1 MLHRECNTQDL
12 TPYPGR
18 MRRLLALVS
27 AIIFV
32 DAMLFTALTPLV
44 PGYAE
49 EFDLS
54 KSGAGL
60 LVGAFGAGALLG
72 GVPGGLAAAKFGPK
86 RAVVGGLL
94 LLGLASFAVA
104 AADSAVALGAARF
117 VQGLSSTTTWAGALA
132 WIAVVAPRSQ
142 RGAVIGT
149 AFGAAVFGA
158 VLGPMFGGLAELVGI
173 RLSFGVLGALALA
186 FAALAAVPRSA
197 PAEPVSRA
205 GASRA
210 FRDTRF
216 LGGLWLNTLPAF
228 LFGVLVVLAPLAL
241 DAEGWSTLAIAV
253 VFFATGL
260 IEVVINPVLGR
271 ATDRLGRLLPIRLAL
286 TASVVVAAGLAAA
299 EEPLVLA
306 LLVGAAALS
315 FGAMYTPGMALTSH
329 RAESVGLAQ
338 GLAFGIMNSAWA
350 LGEVTGPTVGG
361 ALAEAYGD
369 AVPYLVGAGL
379 CGLTLLATQG
389 VAAKRARPRAA

>member
-1 MLHRECNTQDL
+1 
-12 TPYPGR
+12 

-54 KSGAGL
+54 KTGAGL

-86 RAVVGGLL
+86 HAVVGGLL

-104 AADSAVALGAARF
+104 AADSAATLGAARF

-142 RGAVIGT
+142 RGEVIGT

-158 VLGPMFGGLAELVGI
+158 VLGPMFGGVAELVGI
-173 RLSFGVLGALALA
+173 RVSFAVLGALALA
-186 FAALAAVPRSA
+186 FAALAAAPRSA
-197 PAEPVSRA
+197 PAEPISRE
-205 GASRA
+205 GAARA
-210 FRDTRF
+210 FRDRRF
-216 LGGLWLNTLPAF
+216 LGGLWLNTLPAL

-241 DAEGWSTLAIAV
+241 DAEGWSTLAIAA
-253 VFFATGL
+253 VFFGAGL
-260 IEVVINPVLGR
+260 IEVVINPLLGR
-271 ATDRLGRLLPIRLAL
+271 ATDRRGRLLPIRVAL
-286 TASVVVAAGLAAA
+286 TASIIVAAGLAAA
-299 EEPLVLA
+299 EEPFVLA

-315 FGAMYTPGMALTSH
+315 FGALYTPGMALTSH
-329 RAESVGLAQ
+329 RAESAGLAQ

-350 LGEVTGPTVGG
+350 LGEMTGPTVGG
-361 ALAEAYGD
+361 ALAQAYGD
-369 AVPYLVGAGL
+369 AVPYLIGAGL
-379 CGLTLLATQG
+379 CGLTLVATQR
-389 VAAKRARPRAA
+389 VAAQRARPREA

>member
-1 MLHRECNTQDL
+1 MLHGPCNMQDL
-12 TPYPGR
+12 TP

-54 KSGAGL
+54 KTGAGL
-60 LVGAFGAGALLG
+60 LVGTFGAGALLG

-94 LLGLASFAVA
+94 LLGVASFAVA

-132 WIAVVAPRSQ
+132 WIAIVAPRSQ
-142 RGAVIGT
+142 RGEVIGT

-158 VLGPMFGGLAELVGI
+158 VLGPLFGAIAELVGI
-173 RLSFGVLGALALA
+173 RVSFAVLGGLALA
-186 FAALAAVPRSA
+186 FAALAAVPRST
-197 PAEPVSRA
+197 PAEPISRE

-216 LGGLWLNTLPAF
+216 LGGLWLNTLPA
-228 LFGVLVVLAPLAL
+228 LLLGVMVVLAPLAL
-241 DAEGWSTLAIAV
+241 DAQGWSTLAIAV
-253 VFFATGL
+253 VFFGAGL
-260 IEVVINPVLGR
+260 IEVVINPLLGR
-271 ATDRLGRLLPIRLAL
+271 ATDRRGRLLPIRVAL
-286 TASVVVAAGLAAA
+286 TASIVVAAGLAAA
-299 EEPLVLA
+299 EQPFALA
-306 LLVGAAALS
+306 LLVAAAALS
-315 FGAMYTPGMALTSH
+315 FPALYTPGMALTSH
-329 RAESVGLAQ
+329 RAEAAGLAQ

-350 LGEVTGPTVGG
+350 LGELTGPTVGG
-361 ALAEAYGD
+361 ALAQAYGD
-369 AVPYLVGAGL
+369 AVPYLIGAGL